1 MELHVIEI
9 WLFKETIQKLRSEGA
24 VIIRNN
30 KHTLDKEI
38 NMIKKGKSR
47 ENLTEEPLLTSERSI
62 GKIFINS

>member
-1 MELHVIEI
+1 M
-9 WLFKETIQKLRSEGA
+9 SDGA